1 MKLIRLPSGPL
12 ACVFP
17 LQEEADGSME
27 PAKDSGV
34 YRAFSGSLEADG
46 ESEDQALQALDE
58 EVRRL
63 SVPPPA
69 EITEFEESR
78 AANDT
83 RLWEGPGTAR
93 APWRQRRI
101 SELETQPAPA
111 STSTRR

>member
-17 LQEEADGSME
+17 VQDEADGNME
-27 PAKDSGV
+27 RAKDSGV

-69 EITEFEESR
+69 EITEFEEAR
-78 AANDT
+78 ASNDT
-83 RLWEGPGTAR
+83 QLWQGPGTAR

-101 SELETQPAPA
+101 SELETLPAPA
-111 STSTRR
+111 SSTGR